1 MNKAEIVKEVL
12 TERRSVRGF
21 TSEKISEE
29 AIEMIINAA
38 LTAPLAMG
46 DAQTTHLTVVNDP
59 EIAEEIR
66 SAAMLKSRT
75 TGEPVDPFYGAQ
87 TFFFVSATDL
97 SEDNI
102 EFCNA
107 GCVIEN
113 MMIQATA
120 LGLGSCYIW
129 GCLRKLKKHP
139 EVLEKLH
146 LPAGYEIL
154 SALAVGYRD
163 PEYVCK
169 DRSVMDYNRL

>member
-12 TERRSVRGF
+12 TERRSVRKF
-21 TSEKISEE
+21 TSVRISDE

-38 LTAPLAMG
+38 LTAPLALG

-59 EIAEEIR
+59 GLVEEIR
-66 SAAMLKSRT
+66 NAAMLKSRA

-102 EFCNA
+102 ELCNA

-113 MMIQATA
+113 MIIQATA
-120 LGLGSCYIW
+120 LELGSCYIW
-129 GCLRKLKKHP
+129 GCLKKLKKHP
-139 EVLEKLH
+139 EVIEKLQ
-146 LPAGYEIL
+146 LPEGYEIL

-163 PEYVCK
+163 PDYKCK
-169 DRSVMDYNRL
+169 DRAVMGYSRL